1 MQVEL
6 ISHASVVLRT
16 DDTAIWTD
24 PWRTSKVFNNSWTLL
39 VPAAPVDLESID
51 YLWISHEHPDHF
63 NIPTLRALPETFKR
77 RVVVLF
83 QANNSDK
90 MFAALNQLG
99 FPNTLPLPH
108 RQIVPLRGDT
118 RVYCYQVGQMDSC
131 LGVLGGS
138 SSDTVL
144 NINDAEAG
152 PRDCAIIRG
161 DIGQVRVVLN
171 QFSLAG
177 YGGEPDI
184 AARLPKKARQILA
197 NMIQNHRDLGA
208 EVTVPIASF
217 VYFSSVDNAY
227 MNAYANSP
235 RDVADAFARARL
247 TLAVL
252 AHGERY
258 TVGHPH
264 DSSAALRRYDEIY
277 AELPALPLD
286 PVPPASLADISAAL
300 ARLGQRLRDRY
311 PPLLLRAWL
320 RPVTLELVDLGA
332 IIELDLAR
340 GHLRLTPGA
349 APDVSLHAQ
358 PLLFALQQPFGL
370 QTLGVSARLHVHAN
384 LANWRRHR
392 ILLSMYN
399 AELYLRPELLFTR
412 RNLEFLRARLHGGLG
427 QLRDQL
433 ARIRS

>member
-1 MQVEL
+1 MQIEL
-6 ISHASVVLRT
+6 VSHASVVLRT
-16 DDTAIWTD
+16 ADAAIWTD

-39 VPAAPVDLESID
+39 VPAAPLDLDGVD

-63 NIPTLRALPETFKR
+63 NIPTLRALPDSFKR

-90 MFAALNQLG
+90 MFAALHQLG
-99 FPNTLPLPH
+99 FPNTRALPH
-108 RQIVPLRGDT
+108 REIVHLRGDT

-131 LGVLGGS
+131 LAVLAGR
-138 SSDTVL
+138 DTAL

-152 PRDCAIIRG
+152 PRDCAIIRA
-161 DIGQVRVVLN
+161 DIGPARVVLN

-177 YGGEPDI
+177 YGGEHDPAD
-184 AARLPKKARQILA
+184 RLPGKARQILA
-197 NMIQNHRDLGA
+197 NMIANHRDLGA
-208 EVTVPIASF
+208 ELTIPIASF

-227 MNAYANSP
+227 MNAYANTP

-247 TLAVL
+247 QLAVL
-252 AHGERY
+252 AHGDIY
-258 TVGHPH
+258 TVGQPH
-264 DSSAALRRYDEIY
+264 DNTAALRRYDEIY
-277 AELPALPLD
+277 AELPHLPKD

-300 ARLGQRLRDRY
+300 ARLGERLRDRY

-332 IIELDLAR
+332 TIELDLPR

-358 PLLFALQQPFGL
+358 PLLFALQHPFGL
-370 QTLGVSARLHVHAN
+370 QTLGVSARLRVHAN

-399 AELYLRPELLFTR
+399 AELYLRPRLLFTR
-412 RNLEFLRARLHGGLG
+412 RNLDFLRARLHGGLG

-433 ARIRS
+433 ARIRG

>member
-1 MQVEL
+1 
-6 ISHASVVLRT
+6 
-16 DDTAIWTD
+16 
-24 PWRTSKVFNNSWTLL
+24 
-39 VPAAPVDLESID
+39 
-51 YLWISHEHPDHF
+51 
-63 NIPTLRALPETFKR
+63 
-77 RVVVLF
+77 
-83 QANNSDK
+83 
-90 MFAALNQLG
+90 
-99 FPNTLPLPH
+99 
-108 RQIVPLRGDT
+108 
-118 RVYCYQVGQMDSC
+118 
-131 LGVLGGS
+131 
-138 SSDTVL
+138 
-144 NINDAEAG
+144 
-152 PRDCAIIRG
+152 
-161 DIGQVRVVLN
+161 
-171 QFSLAG
+171 
-177 YGGEPDI
+177 
-184 AARLPKKARQILA
+184 
-197 NMIQNHRDLGA
+197 MIQNHRDLGA
-208 EVTVPIASF
+208 EITVPIASF

-258 TVGHPH
+258 TVGQPH